1 MQKKCFNQLL
11 FFSDQL
17 LDVIKEERRLKSN
30 FTQKNNEKKEIKENT
45 EKEKDEELDK
55 DFTDLWSFRS
65 KKNQK
70 L

>member
-1 MQKKCFNQLL
+1 
-11 FFSDQL
+11 
-17 LDVIKEERRLKSN
+17 LKSN

-45 EKEKDEELDK
+45 EKEKDDELDK